1 MKIKDLVRDL
11 RQLPPNA
18 EVLFNMKIANEQT
31 RSIWIFT
38 NDIPE
43 DEDNPTDEPKKV
55 KIGF

>member
-18 EVLFNMKIANEQT
+18 EVSFSMKIANEQT
-31 RSIWIFT
+31 KSVWIFT
-38 NDIPE
+38 NEIPNNE
-43 DEDNPTDEPKKV
+43 NNPIDEPKKV